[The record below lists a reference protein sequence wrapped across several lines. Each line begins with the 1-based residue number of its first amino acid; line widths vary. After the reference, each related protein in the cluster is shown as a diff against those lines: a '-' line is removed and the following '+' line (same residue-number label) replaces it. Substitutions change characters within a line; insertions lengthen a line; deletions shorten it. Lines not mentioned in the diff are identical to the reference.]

1 MIDMANTKVEFLVK
15 APTDLDL
22 YIVGSVTALGE
33 WNAEKGVKLTYCAEC
48 GKYTASKMLPAGE
61 NVEFKVVADKNWNAA
76 EKGMYGEDLP
86 NHAFVAAK
94 GTKVEVEVVK
104 F

>member
-1 MIDMANTKVEFLVK
+1 
-15 APTDLDL
+15 
-22 YIVGSVTALGE
+22 
-33 WNAEKGVKLTYCAEC
+33 
-48 GKYTASKMLPAGE
+48 MLPAGE